1 MMNKTFLL
9 IALLFFV
16 VYSCTTGP
24 SAPNQLTDQEKKE
37 GWELLF
43 DGTSTRGWHI
53 YGEGDVP
60 SVWSAAD
67 GALTCDPAAKDVAFG
82 DLVTNHSYRNFDLK
96 FEWKITK
103 GGNSGVFFNVQEDTA
118 YATAWT
124 TGPEYQLLDNANVT
138 DHNKSDPKRQAG
150 SLYGLAEL
158 KNNAQP
164 RPFGE
169 WNQSRIRQQNGIVT
183 FWLNGV
189 ESASEDLNSERWKT
203 LVAGS
208 SLGKFPAFGKA
219 TSGRIALQNW
229 AKGIS
234 FRNIKIRNLGD

>member
-1 MMNKTFLL
+1 MKRTHILFVLSCLL
-9 IALLFFV
+9 LNTCA
-16 VYSCTTGP
+16 SGP
-24 SAPNQLTDQEKKE
+24 SEPNTLTSQEEQE
-37 GWELLF
+37 GWKLLF
-43 DGTSTRGWHI
+43 DGTTTRGWHV
-53 YGEGDVP
+53 YLEGDVP
-60 SVWSAAD
+60 SVWSVAD
-67 GALTCDPAAKDVAFG
+67 GALTCDPSAKDVAFG
-82 DLVTNHSYRNFDLK
+82 DLVTNQSYKDFDLT

-124 TGPEYQLLDNANVT
+124 TGPEYQLLDNVNVT
-138 DHNKSDPKRQAG
+138 DHNKGEPKRQAG
-150 SLYGLAEL
+150 CFFGLTEL

-164 RPFGE
+164 KPYGE

-189 ESASEDLNSERWKT
+189 ESASEDLNSERWKS

-219 TSGRIALQNW
+219 TSGKIALQNW

-234 FRNIKIRNLGD
+234 FRNIKIRELNP

>member
-1 MMNKTFLL
+1 MHKTHLL
-9 IALLFFV
+9 IALTFLASI
-16 VYSCTTGP
+16 SCT
-24 SAPNQLTDQEKKE
+24 SRHSEPNQLTAQEVNE
-37 GWELLF
+37 GWVLLF
-43 DGTSTRGWHI
+43 DGKTTRGWHV
-53 YGEGDVP
+53 YLEGDVP
-60 SVWSAAD
+60 SVWSVSD
-67 GALTCDPAAKDVAFG
+67 GVLTCDPAAKNVAFG
-82 DLVTNHSYRNFDLK
+82 DLVTNQSYRDFDLV
-96 FEWKITK
+96 FEWKITR

-124 TGPEYQLLDNANVT
+124 TGPEYQLLDNVHVT
-138 DHNKSDPKRQAG
+138 DHNKGDPKRQAG
-150 SLYGLAEL
+150 CFFGLTEL

-219 TSGRIALQNW
+219 TSGKIALQNW

-234 FRNIKIRNLGD
+234 FRSIKIRDLGH